1 MKTPLDMLHDI
12 VAQISEGNTLLEM
25 IYKNTEEMNED
36 TDCGL
41 ACLIRSFDK
50 TRETAY
56 AYIEEL
62 AKNEKAV
69 QPPPQKKGN
78 SDDIADDV
86 FYATLGAAKLR
97 ELAHVYNESYFSGKD
112 SDDADC
118 LMASLIFDNA
128 IKVHDLL
135 KSIEAK
141 LS

>member
-12 VAQISEGNTLLEM
+12 VAQISESNTLLEM
-25 IYKNTEEMNED
+25 IYKSTEEMNED

-62 AKNEKAV
+62 AKNEKAKS
-69 QPPPQKKGN
+69 PPLRGN
-78 SDDIADDV
+78 RDDIADDV

>member
-1 MKTPLDMLHDI
+1 MKTPLEMLNDI

-36 TDCGL
+36 TDCSL

-56 AYIEEL
+56 TYIEEL
-62 AKNEKAV
+62 AKSEKAV
-69 QPPPQKKGN
+69 QPLIGN
-78 SDDIADDV
+78 SDDIADDI
-86 FYATLGAAKLR
+86 FYATVSAAKLR

-118 LMASLIFDNA
+118 LMASLIFDNT

-135 KSIEAK
+135 KSIETK
-141 LS
+141 LN

>member
-1 MKTPLDMLHDI
+1 MKTPINMLNDI

-25 IYKNTEEMNED
+25 IYKNTEEMNEE

-41 ACLIRSFDK
+41 ARLIRSFNK
-50 TRETAY
+50 TREIAY

-69 QPPPQKKGN
+69 STPPKGDN
-78 SDDIADDV
+78 DDIADDI
-86 FYATLGAAKLR
+86 FYATVNAAKLR

>member
-25 IYKNTEEMNED
+25 IYRNTEEMNEE

-62 AKNEKAV
+62 ANTAKTVN
-69 QPPPQKKGN
+69 PPPIGN
-78 SDDIADDV
+78 RDDIADDI
-86 FYATLGAAKLR
+86 FYATVSAAKLR

-118 LMASLIFDNA
+118 LMASLIFDNT
-128 IKVHDLL
+128 IKVHELL
-135 KSIEAK
+135 KSIEIK
-141 LS
+141 LN

>member
-1 MKTPLDMLHDI
+1 MKTPLEMLNDI

-36 TDCGL
+36 TDCSL

-56 AYIEEL
+56 TYIEEL
-62 AKNEKAV
+62 AKSEKAV
-69 QPPPQKKGN
+69 QPIIGN
-78 SDDIADDV
+78 SDDIADDI
-86 FYATLGAAKLR
+86 FYATVSAAKLR

-118 LMASLIFDNA
+118 LMASLIFDNT

-135 KSIEAK
+135 KSIETK
-141 LS
+141 LN

>member
-56 AYIEEL
+56 TYIEEL
-62 AKNEKAV
+62 AKSEKAV
-69 QPPPQKKGN
+69 QPLIGN
-78 SDDIADDV
+78 SDDIADDI
-86 FYATLGAAKLR
+86 FYATVSAAKLR

-128 IKVHDLL
+128 IKVYDLL
-135 KSIEAK
+135 KSIEVK

>member
-1 MKTPLDMLHDI
+1 MKTPLEMLNDI

-36 TDCGL
+36 TDCSL
-41 ACLIRSFDK
+41 ACCIRSFDK

-56 AYIEEL
+56 TYIEEL
-62 AKNEKAV
+62 AKSEKAV
-69 QPPPQKKGN
+69 QPLIGN
-78 SDDIADDV
+78 SDDIADDI
-86 FYATLGAAKLR
+86 FYATVSAAKLR

-118 LMASLIFDNA
+118 LMASLILDNT

-135 KSIEAK
+135 KSIETK
-141 LS
+141 LN

>member
-62 AKNEKAV
+62 AKNEKAKS
-69 QPPPQKKGN
+69 PPLRGN
-78 SDDIADDV
+78 SDDVSDDV
-86 FYATLGAAKLR
+86 FHAMVSAAKLR
-97 ELAHVYNESYFSGKD
+97 ELAHVYNESYFSEKD

-135 KSIEAK
+135 KDIKNK